1 MLELGGLSISKD
13 DSPDHLVKG
22 KFIGGFAHSSLFVF
36 STYVDDLM
44 VNCRTAGAPLLGVC
58 MLLGD

>member
-1 MLELGGLSISKD
+1 MILL
-13 DSPDHLVKG
+13 SPDHLVKG
-22 KFIGGFAHSSLFVF
+22 KFIAGFAHSSLFVF

-44 VNCRTAGAPLLGVC
+44 VNCMTAGSPLLGVC